1 MKRDMWCTLRNV
13 AVGKALVI
21 TTRAFLLRSTL
32 TLHLLMVYVDS
43 MEEASALAN
52 KVGII
57 SKQLLGKSVIHRDI
71 CKSHRLVA
79 VGTIDNLASRYATYQ
94 VHFSCPTREDVT
106 RAQILM
112 SRIPGSR
119 LADDVATRF
128 EVPIE
133 EGNGLTL
140 ARLFH
145 VLSSQD
151 DFQEYSVEKATLESV
166 FLKVIRG
173 NNVLEEDNSSGR
185 Q

>member
-1 MKRDMWCTLRNV
+1 
-13 AVGKALVI
+13 
-21 TTRAFLLRSTL
+21 
-32 TLHLLMVYVDS
+32 

-57 SKQLLGKSVIHRDI
+57 SKQLLGKPTARCNVMLAHN
-71 CKSHRLVA
+71 LAA
-79 VGTIDNLASRYATYQ
+79 VGAIDNLASRYATYQ

-106 RAQILM
+106 KAQVLM

-133 EGNGLTL
+133 EGNGMTL
-140 ARLFH
+140 AQLFH
-145 VLSSQD
+145 ILSSQG

-173 NNVLEEDNSSGR
+173 NNVLEEDSSSGR
-185 Q
+185 RRRFRFW